1 MNEGVQPTPGAF
13 VKLQNEPERINGL
26 AAAIGRTRGGVL
38 VCLFKLMPSDA
49 GAGAMITQWQTKS
62 AEDSVRFYATTADI
76 RPVHRYINRPGS
88 VRAFGVVQTSEEP

>member
-1 MNEGVQPTPGAF
+1 
-13 VKLQNEPERINGL
+13 
-26 AAAIGRTRGGVL
+26 
-38 VCLFKLMPSDA
+38 
-49 GAGAMITQWQTKS
+49 MITQWQTKS